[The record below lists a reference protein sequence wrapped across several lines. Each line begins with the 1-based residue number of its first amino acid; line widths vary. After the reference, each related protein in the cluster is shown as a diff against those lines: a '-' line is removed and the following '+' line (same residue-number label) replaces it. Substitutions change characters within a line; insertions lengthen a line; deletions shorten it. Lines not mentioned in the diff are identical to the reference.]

1 MSTPF
6 LMSLRPQ
13 FADLIFSGL
22 KLAELRRRFAAVAE
36 GRDVYVYVTSPERVL
51 RGGFQIG
58 HIWRG
63 SPEDVWGH
71 VEALAG
77 VERADFDAYFE
88 GSALAYA
95 LRISEVWEF
104 EKPISVDCLKDK
116 VGSFVAPQSWRY
128 VKPKEARNFMEMRE
142 TMPMVRGYGSI
153 TSDGGL
159 RETNAAPLRGD
170 SDVQEI
176 SLTG

>member
-36 GRDVYVYVTSPERVL
+36 GRDVYVYVTSPEMVL
-51 RGGFQIG
+51 RGGFRIG

-71 VEALAG
+71 VEALAAL
-77 VERADFDAYFE
+77 ERADFDAYFE

-95 LRISEVWEF
+95 LRVSDVWEF
-104 EKPISVDCLKDK
+104 EKPIGVECLKDK
-116 VGSFVAPQSWRY
+116 LGSFVAPQSWRY
-128 VKPKEARNFMEMRE
+128 VKPEEAQTLMEMRE
-142 TMPMVRGYGSI
+142 KMPLVQGYGS
-153 TSDGGL
+153 TDSAGGQ
-159 RETNAAPLRGD
+159 RETVSGTIAHECVLQG
-170 SDVQEI
+170 V
-176 SLTG
+176 